1 MDGLSEGGE
10 AEGGGTV
17 FQAGVVEG
25 AKTPCQEGA
34 WLFEET
40 EKNKIRVRE

>member
-17 FQAGVVEG
+17 FQAVVVKG
-25 AKTPCQEGA
+25 AKAPCQEGA
-34 WLFEET
+34 WLFKET
-40 EKNKIRVRE
+40 EKHMIRGRE